1 MLYLYQK
8 IGNFQTKEGVD
19 WDKFYFIK
27 NFRHRY
33 VLDIDVLKTK
43 YPEKSMD
50 DPLEKEQVVML
61 VPHDG
66 AGFEETLVFTS
77 LEKAKR
83 VWAFLENRDCV
94 EFRELVF
101 DIDLDA
107 WIY

>member
-1 MLYLYQK
+1 
-8 IGNFQTKEGVD
+8 
-19 WDKFYFIK
+19 
-27 NFRHRY
+27 
-33 VLDIDVLKTK
+33 
-43 YPEKSMD
+43 
-50 DPLEKEQVVML
+50 ML

-94 EFRELVF
+94 EFRQLTF
-101 DIDLDA
+101 DTDLDA